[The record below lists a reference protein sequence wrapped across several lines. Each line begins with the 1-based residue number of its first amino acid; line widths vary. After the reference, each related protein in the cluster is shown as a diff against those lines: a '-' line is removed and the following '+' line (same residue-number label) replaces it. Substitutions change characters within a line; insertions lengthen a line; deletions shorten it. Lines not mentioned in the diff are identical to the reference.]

1 MNWCYRCKVRDT
13 NRCSEAPMPLI
24 ILDLVTASIKP
35 VQAGIKCLRNST
47 LELEILVQLL
57 NGRGAFCY
65 LRGTLSSL
73 AQFQTCYHSEDRILP
88 LSAYVCESPLS
99 TCIKSGVHFCALTVY
114 KTLVK
119 SSKIASEQGEPSR
132 IVMCVWETRGT
143 RPRASNEPNYH
154 HPQMN

>member
-13 NRCSEAPMPLI
+13 NRYSEAPMPLI
-24 ILDLVTASIKP
+24 ILDLGTASIKP

-88 LSAYVCESPLS
+88 LSAYVCDSPHALKAVS
-99 TCIKSGVHFCALTVY
+99 ISAPLTVY

-119 SSKIASEQGEPSR
+119 LSKIASEQGEPSR
-132 IVMCVWETRGT
+132 TVMCVWETRGT

-154 HPQMN
+154 HPPMN